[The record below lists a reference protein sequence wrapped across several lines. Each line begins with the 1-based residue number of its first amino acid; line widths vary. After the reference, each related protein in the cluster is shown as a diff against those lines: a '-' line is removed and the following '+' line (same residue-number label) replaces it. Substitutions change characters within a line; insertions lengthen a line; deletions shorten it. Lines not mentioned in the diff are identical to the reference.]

1 MAVRVEQ
8 EFLLVLQWWRGAH
21 AASKL
26 SLLRRPVPCHH
37 GSVDVTSANYYFTPA
52 ASRGCTYLGT
62 AELRTLCRTV
72 LRYVIRTQVRKL
84 KLRAAVRK
92 LKLPKIMRERAMEE
106 ISLRLEL
113 QQTSLSLQTKPDL
126 NTQKGQDEVLLRYL
140 SFARRL
146 CCRICSCFY
155 LPKPRNC
162 KSIFPFGA
170 SE

>member
-1 MAVRVEQ
+1 MQLRS
-8 EFLLVLQWWRGAH
+8 FLYCGDQSTSAMPPV
-21 AASKL
+21 SPVPITI
-26 SLLRRPVPCHH
+26 LRRRAGVVRIRP
-37 GSVDVTSANYYFTPA
+37 S
-52 ASRGCTYLGT
+52 
-62 AELRTLCRTV
+62 
-72 LRYVIRTQVRKL
+72 YVRTQDGSTVRNTYASTQVEAA
-84 KLRAAVRK
+84 RAAVRK

-113 QQTSLSLQTKPDL
+113 QQPSLSLQTKPDL
-126 NTQKGQDEVLLRYL
+126 DTQKGQDEVLLRYL

-170 SE
+170 SKLSGAERTTTERLAGGNLRSSLGC

>member
-1 MAVRVEQ
+1 MQLRS
-8 EFLLVLQWWRGAH
+8 FLYCGDQ
-21 AASKL
+21 S
-26 SLLRRPVPCHH
+26 
-37 GSVDVTSANYYFTPA
+37 TSAICHQCHR
-52 ASRGCTYLGT
+52 RGCIVGLHT
-62 AELRTLCRTV
+62 AELRTHTCTAEKDDSTV
-72 LRYVIRTQVRKL
+72 RNTYASTQVEAA
-84 KLRAAVRK
+84 RAAVRK

-113 QQTSLSLQTKPDL
+113 QQPSLSLQTKPDL
-126 NTQKGQDEVLLRYL
+126 DTQKGQDEVLLRYL

-170 SE
+170 SKLSGAERTTTERLAGGNLRSSLGC